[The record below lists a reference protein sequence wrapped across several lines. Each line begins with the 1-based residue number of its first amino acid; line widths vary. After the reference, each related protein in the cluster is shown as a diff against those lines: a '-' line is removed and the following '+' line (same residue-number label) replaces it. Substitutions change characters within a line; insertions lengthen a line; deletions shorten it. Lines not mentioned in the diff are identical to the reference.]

1 MLVKRFC
8 LTAQHSMQ
16 PVPTNGGHYMVK
28 YQNQYDEI
36 SLIEDTDMGIIFTYD
51 STGCLN

>member
-28 YQNQYDEI
+28 FQNQYDEI
-36 SLIEDTDMGIIFTYD
+36 SLIEDTDMGHNFTYD
-51 STGCLN
+51 SNLLNT